1 MYWGVRARS
10 MRSRLDRVDLRM
22 RLTTYTDYA
31 LRVLM
36 YLGLRGEKLA
46 TIQEIAEQYGISK
59 NHLMKLVHELG
70 RLGYVETVRGKNG
83 GLRLG
88 RRPDEITVG
97 EIVRRMEPDMALVE
111 CFRNAGGPCRIV
123 TVCVLQNVLGE
134 ALDRFLE
141 TLDGY
146 TLADLLA
153 PAAGL
158 AGAFPIHI
166 GDANGAEPD
175 GKLTN
180 QVQ

>member
-1 MYWGVRARS
+1 
-10 MRSRLDRVDLRM
+10 M

-46 TIQEIAEQYGISK
+46 TIQEIAEQYGISR

-70 RLGYVETVRGKNG
+70 QLGYVETVRGKNG

-111 CFRNAGGPCRIV
+111 CFRNAGSQCRIV
-123 TVCVLQNVLGE
+123 TVCVLQNVLEE
-134 ALDRFLE
+134 ALDRFLD

-158 AGAFPIHI
+158 ASAFPINI
-166 GDANGAEPD
+166 GDVNTTEPD
-175 GKLTN
+175 GTQLSSMLVSDKRSSNL
-180 QVQ
+180 

>member
-1 MYWGVRARS
+1 
-10 MRSRLDRVDLRM
+10 M

-36 YLGLRGEKLA
+36 YLGLRGDDLA

-70 RLGYVETVRGKNG
+70 QLGYVETIRGKNG

-97 EIVRRMEPDMALVE
+97 EIVRHLEPDLALVE
-111 CFRNAGGPCRIV
+111 CFQSTGVRCRIV
-123 TVCVLQNVLGE
+123 NDCVLQTMLGE

-141 TLDGY
+141 TLDRY

-153 PAAGL
+153 PAEGL
-158 AGAFPIHI
+158 SRSFPVHI
-166 GDANGAEPD
+166 ERPGGPA
-175 GKLTN
+175 
-180 QVQ
+180 

>member
-1 MYWGVRARS
+1 
-10 MRSRLDRVDLRM
+10 M

-36 YLGLRGEKLA
+36 YLGLRGDDLA
-46 TIQEIAEQYGISK
+46 TIQEIADQYGISK

-70 RLGYVETVRGKNG
+70 QLGYVETIRGKNG

-88 RRPDEITVG
+88 RAPEKITVG
-97 EIVRRMEPDMALVE
+97 EIVRQLEADMALVE
-111 CFRNAGGPCRIV
+111 CFQSSETECRIV
-123 TVCVLQNVLGE
+123 SPCVLRPALEN

-153 PAAGL
+153 PTAEL
-158 AGAFPIHI
+158 SSAFPIDI
-166 GDANGAEPD
+166 RD
-175 GKLTN
+175 G
-180 QVQ
+180 QRR

>member
-1 MYWGVRARS
+1 
-10 MRSRLDRVDLRM
+10 M
-22 RLTTYTDYA
+22 RLTAYTDYA

-70 RLGYVETVRGKNG
+70 QLGYVETVRGKNG

-111 CFRNAGGPCRIV
+111 CFRHTGGQCRIV
-123 TVCVLQNVLGE
+123 TVCVLQSVLEE
-134 ALDRFLE
+134 ALDRFLD

-146 TLADLLA
+146 TLADLLV

-158 AGAFPIHI
+158 ASAFPIDI
-166 GDANGAEPD
+166 GDVNTAEPD
-175 GKLTN
+175 GTQLSSVPVSDKRSSDP
-180 QVQ
+180 

>member
-1 MYWGVRARS
+1 
-10 MRSRLDRVDLRM
+10 M

-36 YLGLRGEKLA
+36 YLGLSGERLA

-83 GLRLG
+83 GLRLA

-97 EIVRRMEPDMALVE
+97 EIVRQMEPDMALVE
-111 CFRNAGGPCRIV
+111 CLQTTEPGCRIV
-123 TVCVLQNVLGE
+123 TDCVLRP
-134 ALDRFLE
+134 ALEDALERFLE

-146 TLADLLA
+146 TLADLLI
-153 PAAGL
+153 P
-158 AGAFPIHI
+158 
-166 GDANGAEPD
+166 AEP
-175 GKLTN
+175 LSASFPVRVVLPETPA
-180 QVQ
+180 